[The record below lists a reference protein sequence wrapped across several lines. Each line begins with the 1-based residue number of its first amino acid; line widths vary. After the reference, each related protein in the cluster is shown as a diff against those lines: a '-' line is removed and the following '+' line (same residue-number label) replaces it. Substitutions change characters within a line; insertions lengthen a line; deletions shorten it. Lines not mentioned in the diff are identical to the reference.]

1 MFRRHTADR
10 ADCTVGGI
18 VLARK
23 KRKTCY
29 SGIGGQAVLE
39 GVMMKN
45 KDIYAVA
52 VRKSDGEIVVNTQE
66 YVGVLNDSF
75 LKKVPFIRGVFNFID
90 SLVLGMK
97 ALNYSANFF
106 EDEEAKESGADK
118 VLNKVSGGRAEQIFM
133 AITLVFSVALSIGV
147 FIALPYYLSTLF
159 GKYVRN
165 RSLLNIIEGA
175 IRIAIFLLY
184 VLLISLMKDIR
195 RVYMYHGA
203 EHKCINCL
211 ERGRALYVRNVMRC
225 SRQHRRCGTSFLLFV
240 MFVSI
245 ILFFFITVTNPVY
258 RVVLRIALIPVVA
271 GISYELIRFAGKHD
285 NVLVRILSAPGMLLQ
300 RLTTREP
307 SEEMVEVA
315 IQSVEAVFDWREYLK
330 ENFNYDV
337 AAEEAAEA
345 EAKARAQAEDEEEAA
360 ERTDR
365 ERAET
370 AERAE
375 VAEHADRER
384 TEAAE
389 SAGREQ
395 AGVTERAG
403 RERTETAERAG
414 RERKRN
420 TKAKAEP

>member
-1 MFRRHTADR
+1 M
-10 ADCTVGGI
+10 
-18 VLARK
+18 ARK

-66 YVGVLNDSF
+66 YAGVLGDSV
-75 LKKVPFIRGVFNFID
+75 LKKIPFIRGVFNFID
-90 SLVLGMK
+90 SLALGMK
-97 ALNYSANFF
+97 SLNYSASFY
-106 EDEEAKESGADK
+106 EDEEAKESAADK
-118 VLNKVSGGRAEQIFM
+118 ALNKVSGGRAEKIFM
-133 AITLVFSVALSIGV
+133 ALTLIFSVALSIGI

-175 IRIAIFLLY
+175 IRIAIFLIY

-211 ERGRALYVRNVMRC
+211 ERGRALEVRNVMRS

-285 NVLVRILSAPGMLLQ
+285 NILVRILSAPGMLLQ

-315 IQSVEAVFDWREYLK
+315 IKSVEAVFDWREYLK
-330 ENFNYDV
+330 VNFDYDV
-337 AAEEAAEA
+337 AAEETAEA
-345 EAKARAQAEDEEEAA
+345 TARARAQEEEEEEAA
-360 ERTDR
+360 ERSRREDAEAR
-365 ERAET
+365 ER
-370 AERAE
+370 
-375 VAEHADRER
+375 
-384 TEAAE
+384 
-389 SAGREQ
+389 Q
-395 AGVTERAG
+395 
-403 RERTETAERAG
+403 
-414 RERKRN
+414 
-420 TKAKAEP
+420 